1 MDVIKDI
8 PFKGV
13 FEIKAFN
20 FDNLTFKL
28 FYKVTSGMLL
38 LASLLVFADQYI
50 GDPIEC
56 ENPGKV
62 KDKIF
67 EMHCWMHGAKKM
79 PGLSDKSS
87 AKLQEIFK
95 CHMKVLQY
103 T

>member
-1 MDVIKDI
+1 MDVIKDL

-13 FEIKAFN
+13 FGIKAFN
-20 FDNLTFKL
+20 LDNLTFKL

-56 ENPGKV
+56 DDKTDL

-87 AKLQEIFK
+87 VKLQEIFK
-95 CHMKVLQY
+95 CHTKVIKY